1 MYVYKEPQTKRRR
14 SLDIA
19 HCVICS
25 DVLQGSNHGPAV
37 KNPTVEGLRS
47 VLNAAELR
55 QDDIYQQIWP
65 HREDILTL
73 QFKVSY
79 HKSCRAKY
87 TSKTNVSRQTEK
99 SESPAPSASSSQP
112 RRLTREDTSSFNIRE
127 QCFIC
132 GSSEKRKP
140 DKSREKLTA
149 ISTGT
154 GKSTRSKVIE
164 AAEKRQDEVIRL
176 RMLCHPDLFAFD
188 GKYHRSCYSHYISD
202 RNVQA
207 SANTMQEQPLS
218 THDKA
223 FHRLAHEIEQ
233 TVLSKQTPRVST
245 LARERHNFISIKIEM
260 GIPQQEA
267 QQYSTWKLKQRLKGF
282 VMS

>member
-1 MYVYKEPQTKRRR
+1 MDVYEEPQTKRRR
-14 SLDIA
+14 SLDSV

-25 DVLQGSNHGPAV
+25 DFLQGSSQGPAV

-79 HKSCRAKY
+79 HKSCRAQY

-112 RRLTREDTSSFNIRE
+112 RRLTREVTSSFNIRE

-140 DKSREKLTA
+140 DKSREKLTP

-164 AAEKRQDEVIRL
+164 AAEKRQDEVI
-176 RMLCHPDLFAFD
+176 
-188 GKYHRSCYSHYISD
+188 
-202 RNVQA
+202 
-207 SANTMQEQPLS
+207 
-218 THDKA
+218 
-223 FHRLAHEIEQ
+223 
-233 TVLSKQTPRVST
+233 
-245 LARERHNFISIKIEM
+245 
-260 GIPQQEA
+260 
-267 QQYSTWKLKQRLKGF
+267 
-282 VMS
+282 